1 MIPGV
6 FLGRNAFWNFFTSNF
21 CIVCCTI
28 FPTITK
34 SKPLY
39 TLISSIFYH
48 IRKFAKQLWLVFLI
62 WPGITNLFSSFCL
75 KSSNKHQEI
84 LTCTFWTALWKMYMK
99 RPSMVYKKENNMSL
113 IFEKPSISNLKYS
126 MGIELICSH
135 HISFYATSS
144 LSRIYLHN
152 QQSRCEKKRRK
163 KNLCNVT
170 GQQHPF
176 KFHKEEKEDQR

>member
-1 MIPGV
+1 
-6 FLGRNAFWNFFTSNF
+6 
-21 CIVCCTI
+21 
-28 FPTITK
+28 
-34 SKPLY
+34 
-39 TLISSIFYH
+39 
-48 IRKFAKQLWLVFLI
+48 
-62 WPGITNLFSSFCL
+62 
-75 KSSNKHQEI
+75 
-84 LTCTFWTALWKMYMK
+84 MYMK

-152 QQSRCEKKRRK
+152 QQSRCEKKRRRK
-163 KNLCNVT
+163 KLCDVT

>member
-1 MIPGV
+1 
-6 FLGRNAFWNFFTSNF
+6 
-21 CIVCCTI
+21 
-28 FPTITK
+28 
-34 SKPLY
+34 
-39 TLISSIFYH
+39 
-48 IRKFAKQLWLVFLI
+48 
-62 WPGITNLFSSFCL
+62 
-75 KSSNKHQEI
+75 
-84 LTCTFWTALWKMYMK
+84 MYMK

-152 QQSRCEKKRRK
+152 QQSQCEKKK
-163 KNLCNVT
+163 KKLCNVT
-170 GQQHPF
+170 GLQHPI